1 MPVQKGAIAMSPF
14 TVAHSRNFRAP
25 LNNNTRATLRS
36 SLVMSELAL
45 HNPKI
50 SHLFQWVDW
59 FAAIILGRRSV
70 VATGQ
75 RKMSMDQVYRLL
87 ENNKGWLD

>member
-1 MPVQKGAIAMSPF
+1 MPVQKGAIAISLF
-14 TVAHSRNFRAP
+14 TVAHSCNFRAS
-25 LNNNTRATLRS
+25 LNNNTRATLHS

-70 VATGQ
+70 ATGQ

>member
-1 MPVQKGAIAMSPF
+1 MSPF

-45 HNPKI
+45 HKPKI

-59 FAAIILGRRSV
+59 FTAIVLGWSS